1 MAYPDDLLA
10 LASQLADFDAE
21 HRNQA
26 ILRRAVSTAY
36 YALFHLLISEAT
48 LNWARPELRPAL
60 GRVFDH
66 GKMKSAS
73 EAKRAAVNAQLKS
86 GSSTIAVSLHLRTVA
101 EAFIQVQDKRN
112 EADYDIAKEWTLT
125 EVKLQ
130 IAAVNAAFESWNVI
144 REERDAQAYLVSLLV
159 KRPRSE

>member
-1 MAYPDDLLA
+1 
-10 LASQLADFDAE
+10 
-21 HRNQA
+21 
-26 ILRRAVSTAY
+26 
-36 YALFHLLISEAT
+36 
-48 LNWARPELRPAL
+48 
-60 GRVFDH
+60 
-66 GKMKSAS
+66 MKSAS

-112 EADYDIAKEWTLT
+112 EVDYDIAKEWTLT

-144 REERDAQAYLVSLLV
+144 REERDAQAYLVSLLG

>member
-10 LASQLADFDAE
+10 LASKLTDFDSE

-48 LNWARPELRPAL
+48 RNWARPELRPAL

-73 EAKRAAVNAQLKS
+73 ESKRAAVNAQIKS
-86 GSSTIAVSLHLRTVA
+86 SSSVAPVSLHLHTVA
-101 EAFIQVQDKRN
+101 ETFVQVQDKRN

-130 IAAVNAAFESWNVI
+130 IAAVHAAFESWNVI
-144 REERDAQAYLVSLLV
+144 REERDAQAYLVSLLG